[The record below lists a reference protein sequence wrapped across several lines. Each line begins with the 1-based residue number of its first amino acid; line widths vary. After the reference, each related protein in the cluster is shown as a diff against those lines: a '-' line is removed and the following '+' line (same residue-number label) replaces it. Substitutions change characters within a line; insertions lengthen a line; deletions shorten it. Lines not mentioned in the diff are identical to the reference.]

1 MDASL
6 GVDSVAEEE
15 EDLKSEPKVAESSE
29 SMLPAPL
36 EPEAVQ
42 IGPEELV
49 STAEETEAV
58 ESEQEIVKASVVVA
72 ANKPGR
78 DEEQMLRMAARNAEL
93 EAELEAMR
101 TTSGKSKSSGEMR
114 AEFSARLGQV
124 EQRLRS
130 VTQERDSLKKQ
141 MDGVQKSEEEK
152 NASVVKDLRNNVFR
166 LQKEVESAKSTEQT
180 VREEGS
186 ALAKQIGK
194 LEGLLKTVRSQLAEK
209 TTLLTQESNRA
220 MIAET
225 KLTETSATL
234 LAKSE
239 DLRKWEGS
247 AEGLKA
253 VGARAAGELSE
264 IKASESELKRKLAES
279 QQQLE
284 TALEDLSALRK
295 DASQKVSD
303 AVEASRVEASE
314 AREKWKRNAQ
324 QKASEWA
331 DREKSLKENLQ
342 ALRAELARKE
352 ESYEW
357 RIHAQTE
364 KERDLKTR
372 LERTEGDLAQERS
385 GRSAAQAPLIDET
398 RKLRE
403 AVREAEA
410 ETNAVRGEWRAEL
423 EQLNGEKRALRAE
436 MEALESER
444 DKWKEEVSG
453 LNQKAAR
460 LESKCAEALATMEL
474 ERGTAEETH
483 SECETL
489 RVLTQKLRSENDRLK
504 AEHAKMS
511 DELIRSERELK
522 KLRQLAANASTANVS
537 SLSLSPLSLT
547 PGSSFAVESASPASG
562 NASMSG
568 GNVSYEQIRLRR
580 EVEVL
585 QAELVRS
592 AREAQNA
599 LLRLKGMEEL
609 ERMLS
614 DIGKRHAI
622 ALEILGEREHELKA
636 LKGVLKTLEAELV
649 ASNEDLD
656 DVKTAYRRQI
666 LEITTDPNKTI

>member
-1 MDASL
+1 M
-6 GVDSVAEEE
+6 
-15 EDLKSEPKVAESSE
+15 
-29 SMLPAPL
+29 
-36 EPEAVQ
+36 
-42 IGPEELV
+42 
-49 STAEETEAV
+49 
-58 ESEQEIVKASVVVA
+58 
-72 ANKPGR
+72 
-78 DEEQMLRMAARNAEL
+78 
-93 EAELEAMR
+93 
-101 TTSGKSKSSGEMR
+101 
-114 AEFSARLGQV
+114 
-124 EQRLRS
+124 
-130 VTQERDSLKKQ
+130 
-141 MDGVQKSEEEK
+141 
-152 NASVVKDLRNNVFR
+152 
-166 LQKEVESAKSTEQT
+166 
-180 VREEGS
+180 
-186 ALAKQIGK
+186 
-194 LEGLLKTVRSQLAEK
+194 
-209 TTLLTQESNRA
+209 
-220 MIAET
+220 
-225 KLTETSATL
+225 
-234 LAKSE
+234 
-239 DLRKWEGS
+239 
-247 AEGLKA
+247 
-253 VGARAAGELSE
+253 
-264 IKASESELKRKLAES
+264 
-279 QQQLE
+279 
-284 TALEDLSALRK
+284 
-295 DASQKVSD
+295 
-303 AVEASRVEASE
+303 
-314 AREKWKRNAQ
+314 
-324 QKASEWA
+324 
-331 DREKSLKENLQ
+331 
-342 ALRAELARKE
+342 
-352 ESYEW
+352 
-357 RIHAQTE
+357 
-364 KERDLKTR
+364 
-372 LERTEGDLAQERS
+372 
-385 GRSAAQAPLIDET
+385 
-398 RKLRE
+398 
-403 AVREAEA
+403 REAEA

-504 AEHAKMS
+504 AEHAKTS

-522 KLRQLAANASTANVS
+522 KLRQLAAIASTANVS
-537 SLSLSPLSLT
+537 SLSSSPLSLT